1 MSVTT
6 EAGTGQARRS
16 ALRELRAMK
25 KAGLGGAGDA
35 VVALLDELEAQGDP
49 LVLESAGAL
58 LDAGQRA
65 ALHQE
70 NRFSDYRIALLGS
83 STLDSLP
90 HLLTAELVRRRVLP
104 EIRSAGFNQWRLEIL
119 SGAPALAS
127 LQPQLVALLLD
138 DAAVFE
144 SVADPLDLD
153 EVERRCAAFPQELAD
168 WAEQCRGTLGGL
180 LVLATVP
187 LTALRSDRLVDYRS
201 KARLAAAWQRM
212 NAEILGLAT
221 TSERTVVLA
230 WETLAQHAGGA
241 AGGFAAGD
249 RMRHAA
255 GHAFSPEF
263 LHAYAAELARVVR
276 ADQGKARKCLVLDLD
291 HTLWGGVV
299 GDDGVAALRI
309 GGAFPGSAHLELQA
323 LAADLKAQG
332 VMLAVC
338 SKNEDA
344 VAREAMATH
353 PEMLLRPDSFVA
365 IAASWDPKPQAVA
378 GLARTLNIGSDA
390 MVFVDDNPVERGLM
404 RELRP
409 EVATVELPGD
419 PARYAATVAA
429 RGDFNLLT
437 LTEEDR
443 VRTQLYRAEAD
454 RAELQRSTGSLDEY
468 LAGLGSE
475 LTVEPMNELSR
486 ARIVQLFGKTNQFNL
501 TGRRYADDEVV
512 SRSDAGE
519 AVFLSARLRDRFGD
533 NGLIAALAVGRDAQ
547 GVWEVENFVL
557 SCRVFSRYVEQAV
570 VGLVLRAAL
579 AAGAPEV
586 RASYARTAKNGAFAE
601 FWTGLG
607 FAVDAAASTPE
618 RQVYIRDLRELSDP
632 DALPDLP
639 SSISVVS
646 TKEPLDVF

>member
-1 MSVTT
+1 MTT
-6 EAGTGQARRS
+6 TPEAPSTQVRRS
-16 ALRELRAMK
+16 ALRELRALK
-25 KAGLGGAGDA
+25 KTGLHGAGDA
-35 VVALLDELEAQGDP
+35 VVALLDEMDAQGDP

-58 LDAGQRA
+58 LDAGQRE
-65 ALHQE
+65 ALQQE

-90 HLLTAELVRRRVLP
+90 HLLAAELVRRRTLP

-138 DAAVFE
+138 EAAVFE

-168 WAEQCRGTLGGL
+168 WAEQCRATLGGL

-187 LTALRSDRLVDYRS
+187 LTALRSDRLVDYRG

-221 TSERTVVLA
+221 RLERTVVLA
-230 WETLAQHAGGA
+230 WETVAQHAGGGFA
-241 AGGFAAGD
+241 AGGFAAAD

-255 GHAFSPEF
+255 GHAYAPEY

-365 IAASWDPKPQAVA
+365 IAASWDPKPEAVG

-409 EVATVELPGD
+409 EVATVELPTD
-419 PARYAATVAA
+419 PARYASTVAA
-429 RGDFNLLT
+429 RGEFNLLT
-437 LTEEDR
+437 LTDEDR

-468 LAGLGSE
+468 LAGLRSE

-501 TGRRYADDEVV
+501 TGRRYAEDEVV

-519 AVFLSARLRDRFGD
+519 AVFLSGRLRDRFGD

-557 SCRVFSRYVEQAV
+557 SCRVFSRYVEQTV
-570 VGLVLRAAL
+570 IGLVLRAAL
-579 AAGAPEV
+579 AVGAHEV

-607 FAVDAAASTPE
+607 FAVDDAASTPE
-618 RQVYIRDLRELSDP
+618 RQVYVHDLKSLS
-632 DALPDLP
+632 DLP
-639 SSISVVS
+639 SSVSVDS